1 MSKKTI
7 RSRKPEVISPEVSS
21 QPKALFIIPS
31 DNLENHCAEASAI
44 SKIIHDNGAR
54 CCHTSAQEM
63 RFDFLEERHQ
73 IKVREALDAGVAV
86 YAFNACTDL
95 VELGII
101 QLGNM
106 MLNGK
111 QRVKEILGVATA
123 K

>member
-1 MSKKTI
+1 MRKT
-7 RSRKPEVISPEVSS
+7 KETKS
-21 QPKALFIIPS
+21 QALFLIPS
-31 DNLENHCAEASAI
+31 DFYESHRRAASAI

-63 RFDFLEERHQ
+63 SFGSLEERHQ
-73 IKVREALDAGVAV
+73 IKVREALDAGAAV

-111 QRVKEILGVATA
+111 QRVEEILGVATA